1 MERGGFM
8 DDFELLERQR
18 AYFAT
23 GATRSV
29 PGRIR
34 ALLALRDA
42 IRAQT
47 PQLEAAM
54 EADFGKPAAE
64 TYMTEIGLVLTEIRD
79 QLRHVRRWSRTR
91 RVPTPL
97 MHFPAKSYIAPE
109 PYGVVLILAPWNYPI
124 QLCLAPLAGA
134 IAAGNCAVVKP
145 SAYAPHTSRAIR
157 AVIEQALPPEHAA
170 VIEGGRAENQALLH
184 ERFDYIF
191 FTGSQAVGRVVMQAA
206 AEHLTPVS
214 LELGGK
220 SPVIVD
226 DTADVETAARRI
238 AFGKVT
244 NAGQTCVAPDYAFVR
259 EPVLQQ
265 FLDAYQKALAEFF
278 PDGDWRGIPA
288 IVNERH
294 FERLRGLLAGQPVV
308 LGGTCDEKTRRI
320 EPTVICPADPDSAVM
335 QEEIFG
341 PILPVL
347 PYGHIRECIAF
358 INRHEKPLALYLFTR
373 DCAIRQRVLAT
384 CSFGGGCV
392 NDTLVH
398 LSNPHLPFGGVGASG
413 MGSYH
418 GKKSFDTFTHER
430 SVLRKSPHVDIRLRY
445 RPYTAAKEK
454 LYRLFLR

>member
-1 MERGGFM
+1 MEIS
-8 DDFELLERQR
+8 ELLEKQR
-18 AYFAT
+18 ACYAS
-23 GATRSV
+23 GKTRSV
-29 PGRIR
+29 PYR
-34 ALLALRDA
+34 AAALRRLYDA
-42 IRAQT
+42 VKAQT
-47 PQLEAAM
+47 PELEAAM
-54 EADFGKPAAE
+54 LADFGKPAAE
-64 TYMTEIGLVLTEIRD
+64 TYMTEIGLVLAELRD
-79 QLRHVRRWSRTR
+79 QLRHVRRWSRPR

-97 MHFPAKSYIAPE
+97 MHFPASSYIAPE
-109 PYGVVLILAPWNYPI
+109 PYGVVLIMAPWNYPI

-134 IAAGNCAVVKP
+134 IAAGNCAIVKP
-145 SAYAPHTSRAIR
+145 SAYAPHASRAIR
-157 AVIEQALPPEHAA
+157 AVIEAAFPAEHAA

-191 FTGSQAVGRVVMQAA
+191 FTGSSAVGRQVMQAA

-226 DTADVETAARRI
+226 DTADIRVAARRV

-259 EPVLQQ
+259 EPVLEQ
-265 FLDAYQKALAEFF
+265 FLAEYRRALAEFF
-278 PDGDWRGIPA
+278 PNGDLSQMPV
-288 IVNERH
+288 IVNDRH
-294 FERLRGLLAGQPVV
+294 FARLRGLLDGQKVV
-308 LGGTCDEKTRRI
+308 IGGGCDEKTRRI
-320 EPTVICPADPDSAVM
+320 EPTVICPADPESAVM

-341 PILPVL
+341 PILPII
-347 PYGHIRECIAF
+347 PYTHIRECISY
-358 INRHEKPLALYLFTR
+358 INAHEKPLALYLFTR

-384 CSFGGGCV
+384 CSFGGGCM

-430 SVLRKSPHVDIRLRY
+430 SILKKSPSVDIRLRY
-445 RPYTAAKEK
+445 QPYTGGKARA
-454 LYRLFLR
+454 YRFFLR

>member
-1 MERGGFM
+1 MEIS
-8 DDFELLERQR
+8 ELLEKQR
-18 AYFAT
+18 ACYLS
-23 GATRSV
+23 GKTRSV
-29 PGRIR
+29 PYRM
-34 ALLALRDA
+34 AALRRLYDA
-42 IRAQT
+42 VRAQT

-54 EADFGKPAAE
+54 LADFGKPAAE

-79 QLRHVRRWSRTR
+79 QLRHVRRWSRVR

-109 PYGVVLILAPWNYPI
+109 PYGVVLIMAPWNYPI

-134 IAAGNCAVVKP
+134 NA
-145 SAYAPHTSRAIR
+145 SRAIR
-157 AVIEQALPPEHAA
+157 AVIEAAFPAEHAA

-191 FTGSQAVGRVVMQAA
+191 FTGSSTVGKQVMQAA

-226 DTADVETAARRI
+226 DTADIRTAARRI

-259 EPVLQQ
+259 EPVLER
-265 FLDAYQKALAEFF
+265 FLTEYRRALAEFF
-278 PDGDWRGIPA
+278 PGGDLSQLPV
-288 IVNERH
+288 IVNARH
-294 FERLRGLLAGQPVV
+294 FARLRGLLDGQPIVI
-308 LGGTCDEKTRRI
+308 GGGCDEKTRRI
-320 EPTVICPADPDSAVM
+320 EPTVICPAGLESPVM

-341 PILPVL
+341 PILPVI
-347 PYGHIRECIAF
+347 PYTHIRECIAY
-358 INRHEKPLALYLFTR
+358 ITAHEKPLALYLFTR

-384 CSFGGGCV
+384 CSFGGGCM
-392 NDTLVH
+392 NDTLVQ

-430 SVLRKSPHVDIRLRY
+430 SILKKSPSVDIRLRY
-445 RPYTAAKEK
+445 QPYTPGKARA
-454 LYRLFLR
+454 YRFFLR